1 MGKQNGTKNLVPL
14 NKRTPEEQKEISR
27 KGGLA
32 SAAARRKRKEEAEEA
47 GKVAEI
53 LRQML
58 ELPLKNKVNKKGE
71 PQPLE
76 ELEGAESLQAIGNAN
91 VRTKVALGLALIKEG
106 LEGNIK
112 ATEMVLR
119 MCGEDVSSKKEIN
132 ITGGLP
138 VIIAGEEDLE
148 D

>member
-1 MGKQNGTKNLVPL
+1 MGKQNGTKNLITMAQ
-14 NKRTPEEQKEISR
+14 RTPEEQREISR

-32 SAAARRKRKEEAEEA
+32 SAAAKKRRKEEAEEA

-53 LRQML
+53 LRQLL
-58 ELPLKNKVNKKGE
+58 ELPLKNKVSKNGIK
-71 PQPLE
+71 QPLE
-76 ELEGAESLQAIGNAN
+76 ELEGAESLQAIGSKN

-119 MCGEDVSSKKEIN
+119 MIGEDVSNKKEIN

-138 VIIAGEEDLE
+138 VIIAGEDDLE

>member
-1 MGKQNGTKNLVPL
+1 MGKQNGTKNLITMAQ
-14 NKRTPEEQKEISR
+14 RSPEEQREISR

-32 SAAARRKRKEEAEEA
+32 SAAAKKKRKEEAEEA

-53 LRQML
+53 LRQLL
-58 ELPLKNKVNKKGE
+58 ELPLKNKVSKGGTK
-71 PQPLE
+71 QPLE
-76 ELEGAESLQAIGNAN
+76 ELESAESLQDISNKN
-91 VRTKVALGLALIKEG
+91 IRTKVALGLALIKEG

-138 VIIAGEEDLE
+138 VIIAGEDDLE